1 MSDYDVSRTAGTCFA
16 TGREFTE
23 DEYFYS
29 VILET
34 TTGFERRDFALDAW
48 EGAPAESVCHFKTRM
63 PRKEAPK
70 RTFVDDTVLQTF
82 FNRLEGTT
90 EPAKQR
96 FRFVLALILLR
107 KRILRYE
114 NSHREGDGELW
125 IMRQIGD
132 RKKHEVYNPGLS
144 EDEIGEVTSQLGSV
158 LHADFASDAEEA
170 ENESEEGD
178 STTETSVS
186 GESETSDAGHTPDA
200 ETASKVVGE
209 EAHS

>member
-1 MSDYDVSRTAGTCFA
+1 MSDYDVSRTAGTCYA
-16 TGREFTE
+16 TGRDFTE

-29 VILET
+29 VVLET
-34 TTGFERRDFALDAW
+34 EKGFERRDYALDAW
-48 EGAPAESVCHFKTRM
+48 PGAPEDAVCFFKTRM

-70 RTFVDDTVLQTF
+70 RMFVDDSVLLTF

-107 KRILRYE
+107 KRVLRYE

-144 EDEIGEVTSQLGSV
+144 EDEIGEVTSQLGDV
-158 LHADFASDAEEA
+158 LHADFAAQQDEA
-170 ENESEEGD
+170 EAERADSSEP
-178 STTETSVS
+178 
-186 GESETSDAGHTPDA
+186 DAGNDAVTDTDDAIPDSA
-200 ETASKVVGE
+200 DSASEK
-209 EAHS
+209 AHS

>member
-1 MSDYDVSRTAGTCFA
+1 MSDYDVSRTSGTCFK
-16 TGREFTE
+16 TGHVFSE
-23 DEYFYS
+23 DESFYS

-34 TTGFERRDFALDAW
+34 ETGFERRDFSTDAW
-48 EGAPAESVCHFKTRM
+48 EGAPDDSVCHFKTRM
-63 PRKEAPK
+63 PKKEAPRK
-70 RTFVDDTVLQTF
+70 TFVDDAVLRTF

-114 NSHREGDGELW
+114 NSRREGDGELW

-132 RKKHEVYNPGLS
+132 RKRHEVYNPGLS
-144 EDEIGEVTSQLGSV
+144 EDEIGEVTSQLGAV
-158 LHADFASDAEEA
+158 LHADFADDSDDAER
-170 ENESEEGD
+170 ESIDETGVGESSSD
-178 STTETSVS
+178 STDAAATEVDPADSTD
-186 GESETSDAGHTPDA
+186 EIR
-200 ETASKVVGE
+200 E

>member
-1 MSDYDVSRTAGTCFA
+1 
-16 TGREFTE
+16 
-23 DEYFYS
+23 
-29 VILET
+29 
-34 TTGFERRDFALDAW
+34 
-48 EGAPAESVCHFKTRM
+48 
-63 PRKEAPK
+63 
-70 RTFVDDTVLQTF
+70 VLQTF

-114 NSHREGDGELW
+114 NSRREGDGELW

-158 LHADFASDAEEA
+158 LHADFAVSSEDAA
-170 ENESEEGD
+170 DPADADES
-178 STTETSVS
+178 TSS
-186 GESETSDAGHTPDA
+186 PIDASTPDN
-200 ETASKVVGE
+200 EPTDSPDSIHE